1 MPTLYDRILE
11 YLFDRQDENGYV
23 NLFND
28 DFKDVDKWVL
38 REKAGELSKLER
50 IEIPIKLRILT
61 DGGRTERERWEDENV
76 FRARIKLAGVE
87 YVNELRK
94 NRHSTETK
102 KIEVKAEQ
110 IGTLNLGDINNSGHF
125 NQSSDDLSL
134 KKNESKKQ
142 TKQPDEN
149 PKRKMNAYEKWTIIL
164 AVVSVVITIILKLLD
179 FI

>member
-1 MPTLYDRILE
+1 MSSKPTLYDRILE
-11 YLFDRQDENGYV
+11 YLFDRQDEKGYV

-38 REKAGELSKLER
+38 REKAGELSKLGR

-61 DGGRTERERWEDENV
+61 DGGRIERERWEDENV
-76 FRARIKLAGVE
+76 FRAKIKLAGVE

-94 NRHSTETK
+94 NRQSTETK

-125 NQSSDDLSL
+125 NQSSDDLSFN
-134 KKNESKKQ
+134 K
-142 TKQPDEN
+142 
-149 PKRKMNAYEKWTIIL
+149 TII
-164 AVVSVVITIILKLLD
+164 ATNKPPAPNETIHKPRTWTLSNIWASLKTHAKSTK
-179 FI
+179 IG